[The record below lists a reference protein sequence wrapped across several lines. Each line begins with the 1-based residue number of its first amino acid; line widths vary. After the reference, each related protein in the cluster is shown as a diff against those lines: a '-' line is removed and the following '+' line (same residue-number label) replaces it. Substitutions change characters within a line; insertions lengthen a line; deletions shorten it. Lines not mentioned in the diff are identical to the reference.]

1 MAEDRSVIERG
12 GRAPDEVLRYGSA
25 DEQRI
30 DVLRPGAGE
39 TGSDGPGRPLVIL
52 LHGGYWR
59 PQWDRAHMQ
68 ALADALSDEGC
79 IVANVEYRRIPG
91 DPDAMTADV
100 LAALGLLAHD
110 VAAGREIVV
119 VGFSAGGHLAL
130 WLAGQATAAPIAR
143 VIALAP
149 VADLTTAEE
158 LDLDEGGVR
167 DFLGTSAADRPD
179 IDPLQ
184 ATPAVPVHLVH
195 DPADE
200 FVPIALSEQYAQA
213 HADADVTLHRATGGH
228 FALIDPEH
236 EGWPAVRSRILGIG
250 DAGTMLP

>member
-30 DVLRPGAGE
+30 DMLRPRMGE
-39 TGSDGPGRPLVIL
+39 ARTDEPSRPLVVL

-68 ALADALSDEGC
+68 ALADALSDDGC
-79 IVANVEYRRIPG
+79 LVANVEYRRIPG
-91 DPDAMTADV
+91 DPDAMTEDV
-100 LAALGLLAHD
+100 LAAVRLLADD
-110 VAAGREIVV
+110 VADGRELVV

-130 WLAGQATAAPIAR
+130 WLAAQAHAEHIAR

-149 VADLTTAEE
+149 VADLGTAEA

-167 DFLGTSAADRPD
+167 DFLGLPAAHRPD
-179 IDPLQ
+179 IDPLRL
-184 ATPAVPVHLVH
+184 APTVPVHVVH
-195 DPADE
+195 GPADE
-200 FVPIALSEQYAQA
+200 LVPIALSEQYAST
-213 HADADVTLHRATGGH
+213 HEDAGVTLHRAAGGH

-236 EGWPAVRSRILGIG
+236 EGWAAVRSRILGIG